1 MAFSTVSD
9 DGKLHFVRFLERPIR
24 LKKEKLYNID
34 QGCFCDFFSLGCL
47 GSS

>member
-24 LKKEKLYNID
+24 QKRKTL
-34 QGCFCDFFSLGCL
+34 
-47 GSS
+47 